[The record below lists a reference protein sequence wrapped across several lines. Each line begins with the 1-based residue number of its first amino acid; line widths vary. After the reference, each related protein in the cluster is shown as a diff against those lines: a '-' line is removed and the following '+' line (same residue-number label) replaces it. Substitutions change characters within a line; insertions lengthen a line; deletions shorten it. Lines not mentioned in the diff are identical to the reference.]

1 MKQLKNRFKISLD
14 YASIDQKI
22 RIEPA
27 PLACLGSYSIDSA
40 CLKLEKILK
49 EVFVPTPQII
59 NLIRCL
65 CCIAAEHVE
74 SWYLD
79 EATFKS
85 NCYKRDLTRNPMWSS
100 TGLSGLAGIGKS
112 ELLKAL
118 VRLLADRGEFIS
130 VPGLPSYPLQT
141 IWSMTMRNGENLD
154 KLLKPFLALEEN
166 ENISSNMIKNI
177 LTTVAKRAH
186 TCGVALNIVDEFQF
200 ITSSSTANAKA
211 AKTLMKLEL
220 IGPPLVFCANYDM
233 INKLA
238 KRPHQERQRLLS
250 KLMFVYPDP
259 ASSQAWINTLEGQIR
274 VMPEAISSDRAIN
287 PTRDGAAIHKYTFG
301 QKRVSAKL
309 LNISYR
315 HSRERSDGVL
325 CLSDIEWAYKSSL
338 FQSEREDVEL
348 LINQTITK
356 KSARDDLWCD
366 MAEIRED
373 NVIQATQA
381 IKENKAKISEGL
393 SRSSMTKEDR
403 EAYDLV
409 MGKNNLPEGE
419 KAKVLPI
426 KRVKPTKE
434 SLLQGS
440 KAFLNQYGKPE

>member
-1 MKQLKNRFKISLD
+1 
-14 YASIDQKI
+14 
-22 RIEPA
+22 
-27 PLACLGSYSIDSA
+27 
-40 CLKLEKILK
+40 
-49 EVFVPTPQII
+49 
-59 NLIRCL
+59 
-65 CCIAAEHVE
+65 
-74 SWYLD
+74 
-79 EATFKS
+79 
-85 NCYKRDLTRNPMWSS
+85 
-100 TGLSGLAGIGKS
+100 
-112 ELLKAL
+112 
-118 VRLLADRGEFIS
+118 
-130 VPGLPSYPLQT
+130 
-141 IWSMTMRNGENLD
+141 MRNGENLNN
-154 KLLKPFLALEEN
+154 LLKPFLALEED

-177 LTTVAKRAH
+177 LTAVAKRAH

-238 KRPHQERQRLLS
+238 KRPQQERQRLLS
-250 KLMFVYPDP
+250 NLMFVYPDP

-274 VMPEAISSDRAIN
+274 VMPDAVSSDRAIN

-309 LNISYR
+309 LNVSYR
-315 HSRERSDGVL
+315 HSRERSDGVI

-338 FQSEREDVEL
+338 FKSEREDVEL

-366 MAEIRED
+366 MADIRED

-381 IKENKAKISEGL
+381 IKENKEKISEGL

-403 EAYDLV
+403 EVYDLV
-409 MGKNNLPEGE
+409 MGKNNSPEGE
-419 KAKVLPI
+419 KANVLPI

-440 KAFLNQYGKPE
+440 KAFLYQYGKPD

>member
-1 MKQLKNRFKISLD
+1 MKQLKDRFKIPPD
-14 YASIDQKI
+14 DASIDQKI

-27 PLACLGSYSIDSA
+27 PLEDLASYSIDSA
-40 CLKLEKILK
+40 CLKLEKTMK

-59 NLIRCL
+59 KLMRLL
-65 CCIAAEHVE
+65 CSIASEHVE

-79 EATFKS
+79 EATFRS
-85 NCYKRDLTRNPMWSS
+85 NCYKRDLTRNPVYFS
-100 TGLSGLAGIGKS
+100 TGLTGLAGTGKS
-112 ELLKAL
+112 ALLRAL
-118 VRLLADRGEFIS
+118 VRLLADKGEFIS
-130 VPGLPSYPLQT
+130 IPDLPTFPLQT
-141 IWSMTMRNGENLD
+141 IWSMTMMNGENLNN
-154 KLLKPFLALEEN
+154 LLKPFLPLEED
-166 ENISSNMIKNI
+166 EEITSNMLKNI
-177 LTTVAKRAH
+177 LTVVAKRAH

-250 KLMFVYPDP
+250 KLIFFYPDP
-259 ASSQAWINTLEGQIR
+259 ASSQAWINTLEGQIG

-287 PTRDGAAIHKYTFG
+287 PNRDGAAIHRYTFG

-315 HSRERSDGVL
+315 HSRERNDGVI

-338 FQSEREDVEL
+338 FKLEREDVEL

-373 NVIQATQA
+373 NVIQAAQA
-381 IKENKAKISEGL
+381 IQENKAKISEGL

-403 EAYDLV
+403 EAYDFI
-409 MGKNNLPEGE
+409 MKKNNSPEGE
-419 KAKVLPI
+419 KAKVLTI
-426 KRVKPTKE
+426 KRVKPTTE

-440 KAFLNQYGKPE
+440 KAFLDQYGKPD